1 MTRTP
6 RSTPWWDTAR
16 HADRR
21 PALLARNRIQAAI
34 RTWFAGQDFVE
45 VDPCALQVSPGNE
58 AHLQLCHRRR
68 RQ

>member
-34 RTWFAGQDFVE
+34 RTWFTGQDFVE
-45 VDPCALQVSPGNE
+45 VDPSA
-58 AHLQLCHRRR
+58 
-68 RQ
+68 